1 MFFKRLFRN
10 DLQPCHRL
18 KQCYHC
24 FMQILF
30 LFAVTALIFLA
41 LDAIMLTRVMSPLF
55 ERHITGFLR
64 LDLRLGA
71 AVTFYL
77 FYVVGVLYFVSIP
90 SLNANAP
97 VEALVNG
104 VILGALA
111 YGTYEFTNYATL
123 KGWSWQMVAADVTW
137 GMLLTGF
144 SAWVG
149 VTFTRAMF
157 SAANL

>member
-1 MFFKRLFRN
+1 MLF
-10 DLQPCHRL
+10 L
-18 KQCYHC
+18 
-24 FMQILF
+24 FMQFFF
-30 LFAVTALIFLA
+30 LFAVTALTFLA
-41 LDAIMLTRVMSPLF
+41 LDAVMLSRVMSPLF
-55 ERHITGFLR
+55 ERHIAGFLR

-71 AVTFYL
+71 VVTFYL

-104 VILGALA
+104 GILGGLA

-149 VTFTRAMF
+149 VTSTRAIF
-157 SAANL
+157 SAVNL